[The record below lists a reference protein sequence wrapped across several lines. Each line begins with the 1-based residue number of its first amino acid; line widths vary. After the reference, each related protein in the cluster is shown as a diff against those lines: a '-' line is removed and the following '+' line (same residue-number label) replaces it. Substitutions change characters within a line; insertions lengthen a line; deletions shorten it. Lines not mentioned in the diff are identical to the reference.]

1 MSRRGNP
8 QFHAILKELGDTHD
22 AKQEG
27 YGKGDDHFA
36 NYRAG
41 GRVVGLEADAYV
53 VARIAEKMQRVEGW
67 YARGEP
73 SVNIQ
78 EELLDIA
85 VMAVIA
91 KVLAREERSPIKE
104 EGPQGPL
111 FDYDPPMKVY
121 PQSRQLLPLRPRNLQ
136 RQQQPSS
143 PED

>member
-1 MSRRGNP
+1 
-8 QFHAILKELGDTHD
+8 LKELGETHD
-22 AKQEG
+22 AKQQG

-41 GRVVGLEADAYV
+41 GKVVGLEADAYV

-91 KVLAREERSPIKE
+91 KVLQKE
-104 EGPQGPL
+104 EPSGPQPGELIHIRAEESLP
-111 FDYDPPMKVY
+111 
-121 PQSRQLLPLRPRNLQ
+121 RQLMPLRPRNL
-136 RQQQPSS
+136 PKNLAKESS
-143 PED
+143 REEC